1 MIFTSL
7 DFLLFYIAL
16 MGLLC
21 FFKQNSIRQF
31 ILLIASYLFYGWWN
45 PTFVILIIA
54 LSIIAWYLGLLI
66 DGTEKE
72 KKKNLYLAI
81 SITLSLGVL
90 AYYKYATF
98 LVDNIIMLL
107 GLKWDY
113 HLGITLPVGIS
124 FFTFQTMSYVID
136 LKRRKITVCKNLAK
150 FMLYVAFFP
159 QLVAGPIVRAS
170 EFLPQLSHQI
180 KITRFN
186 IIIGLQI
193 FLGGAIQKVLF
204 ADNLSLFVNPVFSQP
219 ELFSGKTLWL
229 AVTAYSL
236 QIFCDFSGYSLM
248 AIGIAKT
255 LGFELPENFRMPYIS
270 SSITEFWRRWHIT
283 LSFWLRDYL
292 YISLGGNRKGA
303 IRTYLNLIITM
314 LLGGLWHGAGW
325 NFVLWGGL
333 HGIALAVHKLWM
345 SATQRWDSLKNVWSY
360 KVLSWTLT
368 FLFVTLSWIPFR
380 CDNFQKTRI
389 FFSNLLPTST
399 GIDWINPYIVIII
412 MIMASW
418 HIFYI
423 IRSDY
428 LSRFPNPKIQR
439 PDNAF
444 VLGFAVLMIVLFA
457 PMDTSPFIYFQ
468 F

>member
-21 FFKQNSIRQF
+21 IFKHNSIRQF

-72 KKKNLYLAI
+72 NQKNLYLAI

-136 LKRRKITVCKNLAK
+136 LKRRKITVCRNLAQL
-150 FMLYVAFFP
+150 MLYVAFFP

-204 ADNLSLFVNPVFSQP
+204 ADNLSSFVDPVFSQP

-283 LSFWLRDYL
+283 LSFSITPKR
-292 YISLGGNRKGA
+292 YIK
-303 IRTYLNLIITM
+303 II
-314 LLGGLWHGAGW
+314 
-325 NFVLWGGL
+325 
-333 HGIALAVHKLWM
+333 
-345 SATQRWDSLKNVWSY
+345 
-360 KVLSWTLT
+360 
-368 FLFVTLSWIPFR
+368 P
-380 CDNFQKTRI
+380 
-389 FFSNLLPTST
+389 
-399 GIDWINPYIVIII
+399 
-412 MIMASW
+412 
-418 HIFYI
+418 
-423 IRSDY
+423 
-428 LSRFPNPKIQR
+428 
-439 PDNAF
+439 
-444 VLGFAVLMIVLFA
+444 
-457 PMDTSPFIYFQ
+457 
-468 F
+468 